1 MSTDAQ
7 QAPTADNADNLDV
20 LQEVDLNFSFL
31 LGGTSITLDQLTELG
46 EQSVVDLDRSVDE
59 PIDVLVNGRLFARG
73 EVVTVGEYFGVRLT
87 EIVRPL
93 AQEVNADGS

>member
-1 MSTDAQ
+1 MSTD
-7 QAPTADNADNLDV
+7 ADNLDV

-31 LGGTSITLDQLTELG
+31 LGGTTITLDQLTELG
-46 EQSVVDLDRSVDE
+46 EQSLVELDRTVGE

-73 EVVTVGEYFGVRLT
+73 EVVTLDENFGVRLI

-93 AQEVNADGS
+93 AQEEKADDS

>member
-7 QAPTADNADNLDV
+7 QTPAADNLDV

-31 LGGTSITLDQLTELG
+31 LGGTTMTMDQLTELG
-46 EQSVVDLDRSVDE
+46 EQSLVELDRNVGE

-73 EVVTVGEYFGVRLT
+73 EVVTVEESFGVRLI

-93 AQEVNADGS
+93 AQEKNADDS